1 MSGTKV
7 LADTNTIINLSE
19 GIGNVVPFLKDK
31 DVYMSIITE
40 IELLGWY
47 NISARDVQYFQ
58 SIFEACYIIEL
69 IPQIKNIA
77 IQIKQENRIKLPDA
91 IIAAT
96 AIFLEIPLLTFNLGF
111 AKIKKLDL
119 ILIKK

>member
-1 MSGTKV
+1 
-7 LADTNTIINLSE
+7 
-19 GIGNVVPFLKDK
+19 
-31 DVYMSIITE
+31 MSIITE

-69 IPQIKNIA
+69 IHQIKNIA